1 MQYSKPDK
9 MLTCD
14 RIEDM
19 EKDMNRNE
27 TWVGGR
33 TSYI

>member
-19 EKDMNRNE
+19 EKDMNRHE
-27 TWVGGR
+27 MRVGGR
-33 TSYI
+33 ASYI